1 MDRCMNETIAFLNLF
16 DIVATTA
23 TGIAAPVIGADDI
36 RDGDTGADLQ
46 SRNCHQRRSGQL
58 LSVCVIEC
66 FAPPI
71 AEDFDLC

>member
-36 RDGDTGADLQ
+36 VDGDTGADSQ
-46 SRNCHQRRSGQL
+46 ESIVANDDQAN
-58 LSVCVIEC
+58 
-66 FAPPI
+66 F
-71 AEDFDLC
+71 